1 MDISKLNPILNKES
15 ILKTANARELERAP
29 QDVLMRYI
37 NYSHTH
43 VPLGDTTRQLANLQ
57 RVITQN
63 KTCAV
68 GTIVGPYGYGKTSTA
83 VHIWSELREKRI
95 MAVPPFQWNNLAQ
108 LIDAVYHWVRFEFEQ
123 GPKAFVS
130 TLTQARDQYHGQ
142 RLSDLQRELDADT
155 VQKLA
160 DQGRLI
166 LDIRPEDVLGFFD
179 ATAKLCL
186 DAGYEGLAI
195 FTDELQATVAAY
207 QPSRDQFYADFF
219 QIVKDILGLPGQWAL
234 VVTMDDGTE
243 GIIARDRADMLQR
256 MQRSAIYFRV
266 KDVYNRREYP
276 AELWQAFERR
286 FGFAGNEVILPETLE
301 AIGQVAARE
310 DLGAGPRMVTYA
322 LSLAAKHYGK
332 TGNAYAPLQFVD
344 DFLDGQMVFDQRG
357 KFVTALRKS
366 LENPNVRT
374 QKEYQEVVKLLAAY
388 PMGCEERTLDRF
400 QLLGAF
406 QTFPPL
412 ARRELVLQIAGGYI
426 LRLMAEEEAE
436 PEQVE
441 QQLIKDFANRFAP
454 NNKQFVQRAADGFLE
469 QILLSPLF
477 ADWDRKSASKVNVSG
492 VYYSWVLLIGSFDSQ
507 YPERTIVI
515 SVAAVSQSS
524 QPDWRKVQPDAE
536 LEFRFELNTSLAPT
550 EPNRLIVAPDLPNVA
565 VFQLNL
571 RRSDADAAHKILPE
585 FLHDYYSPDKLTPLL
600 TLALMDHLIK
610 NVGDLP
616 DDKQRVNTVMLPLR
630 QYSLSLLFDSEMDVS
645 PADYTSHMVGT
656 ERIKDLF
663 RQIVR
668 TMYPAYK
675 TLMISRKWRENL
687 QQYNY
692 AIQSV
697 INEDGLSIARG
708 RRSWIAGKEE
718 VADAFRIPGRRLTNL
733 ESLLDVLDPLIEKE
747 DFSGRRADSTVSL
760 KFHLHPLELE
770 WLEMIDESGEKFH
783 TNGMEVPAIAAEM
796 LVRHAQYRG
805 YTQSEIGEVLR
816 LLQTRK
822 FVDYDQRKNLIIR
835 AVDAIDDLRDTV
847 ATQIAAFSLEVSEI
861 AKTIP
866 DFEAERY
873 GVAQIQVVLENATE
887 RDEIEEISDQLR
899 ALSASLRTF
908 VASRTTLLQQKI
920 REDLD
925 TISRIIDQGVP
936 GWLSTGFPDNP
947 IQEILEKQRTSM
959 VSDYQATLNEL
970 QGLRSTANQELR
982 SVPGTAAGQV
992 IGLTRALRSITD
1004 EGKKLRRRLEAYDD
1018 RKDDMDNWR
1027 KVADFALKVD
1037 RKAHDVDRKYGQSQF
1052 VQQIDAF
1059 WSDVRTKADAE
1070 PLAVMGMY
1078 RRTYTLVKRL
1088 SDELN
1093 QWLDGRRSEFERR
1106 CSEYEQILGEVG
1118 IKVDLKIP
1126 FDSDNPSESY
1136 SALTRNLRRSLAQRL
1151 FDMRNELRRMRQIIR
1166 YAIQVQGLPL
1176 QTADE
1181 TTNDVEIQLNDLVT
1195 RVENVAIDD
1204 VSLFR
1209 NDVAAPLSRLLGN
1222 YGALENGVASAVQ
1235 RRTPEGSEVRLLEL
1249 MNSNAA
1255 GSQID
1260 LRGLI
1265 ISMLDQGEEDVD
1277 LDRIIYDLRSL
1288 FQKNQVSITIGL
1300 VSQRS
1305 HQ

>member
-1 MDISKLNPILNKES
+1 
-15 ILKTANARELERAP
+15 
-29 QDVLMRYI
+29 MRYV

-108 LIDAVYHWVRFEFEQ
+108 LIDAIYYWVRFEFEQ
-123 GPKAFVS
+123 GPKAFVPQ
-130 TLTQARDQYHGQ
+130 LTQARERYHGQ
-142 RLSDLQRELDADT
+142 RLSDLQRDLDTDT

-160 DQGRLI
+160 EQGRLI

-186 DAGYEGLAI
+186 DAGYEGLAV

-276 AELWQAFERR
+276 TELWKAFEKR
-286 FGFAGNEVILPETLE
+286 FGFAGGEVILPETLE

-322 LSLAAKHYGK
+322 LSLAVKQYGK

-366 LENPNVRT
+366 LENPNVRS
-374 QKEYQEVVKLLAAY
+374 QKEYREVVKLLAAY
-388 PMGCEERTLDRF
+388 PMGCEEKTLERF

-412 ARRELVLQIAGGYI
+412 ARRELVLQVAGGYI
-426 LRLMAEEEAE
+426 LRFMAEEEAE

-441 QQLIKDFANRFAP
+441 QQLIKDFASRFAP

-469 QILLSPLF
+469 QILISPLF
-477 ADWDRKSASKVNVSG
+477 SDWDRKGASKANIGG
-492 VYYSWVLLIGSFDSQ
+492 VYYSWVLLSGSFDPQ
-507 YPERTIVI
+507 YPERTIVV
-515 SVAAVSQSS
+515 SVASVTQSN
-524 QPDWRKVQPDAE
+524 QPEWRQLQPDAE
-536 LEFRFELNTSLAPT
+536 MEFRFELNTSLAPT
-550 EPNRLIVAPDLPNVA
+550 EPNRLIIAPERPNIA

-571 RRSDADAAHKILPE
+571 RRSDAEAAHKILPE
-585 FLHDYYSPDKLTPLL
+585 FLHDYYTPDKLTPML

-616 DDKQRVNTVMLPLR
+616 DDKQRVNTVILPLR
-630 QYSLSLLFDSEMDVS
+630 QYSLGLLFDDEMDTV
-645 PADYTSHMVGT
+645 PAGYASRMVGT
-656 ERIKDLF
+656 ERVKDLF
-663 RQIVR
+663 RLIVR
-668 TMYPAYK
+668 TLYPTYK
-675 TLMISRKWRENL
+675 TLITSRKWRENL

-692 AIQSV
+692 AVQSV
-697 INEDGLSIARG
+697 INADGLSIARG
-708 RRSWIAGKEE
+708 RRSWVAGKEE
-718 VADAFRIPGRRLTNL
+718 IADAFRIPGRRLTNL

-747 DFSGRRADSTVSL
+747 DFSGRRADSRVSL
-760 KFHLHPLELE
+760 RFHLHPLELE
-770 WLEMIDESGEKFH
+770 WLDMIDQSGERFH
-783 TNGMEVPAIAAEM
+783 TNGMTVPSIPAEV
-796 LVRHAQYRG
+796 LVRQAQSKG
-805 YTQSEIGEVLR
+805 YIQAEIGEVLR

-822 FVDYDQRKNLIIR
+822 FVDYDQKKSLIIR

-847 ATQIAAFSLEVSEI
+847 ATQIATFSREVGEI

-866 DFEAERY
+866 DFETDRY
-873 GVAQIQVVLENATE
+873 GVAQIQAALENATE
-887 RDEIEEISDQLR
+887 RDEIEEASDRLR
-899 ALSASLRTF
+899 TLSASLRAF
-908 VASRTTLLQQKI
+908 VSGRATLLQQKI
-920 REDLD
+920 HDELD

-936 GWLSTGFPDNP
+936 GWLSSEFPVNP
-947 IQEILEKQRTSM
+947 IQGILERQRTSM
-959 VSDYQATLNEL
+959 VSDYQTTLEEL
-970 QGLRSTANQELR
+970 QELR
-982 SVPGTAAGQV
+982 SEANQSMRSISGNPGEQV
-992 IGLTRALRSITD
+992 IGLTRALRKITD
-1004 EGKKLRRRLEAYDD
+1004 NGKKLRRRLEAYDD
-1018 RKDDMDNWR
+1018 RKEDMDNWR
-1027 KVADFALKVD
+1027 KVADGAVKID
-1037 RKAHDVDRKYGQSQF
+1037 RRARDVERKYGQSQF
-1052 VQQIDAF
+1052 VEQIDAF
-1059 WSDVRTKADAE
+1059 WRDVRTKADAE

-1078 RRTYTLVKRL
+1078 RRIAPPLKRL
-1088 SDELN
+1088 SEELN
-1093 QWLDGRRSEFERR
+1093 QWLDGRRSEFEHR
-1106 CSEYEQILGEVG
+1106 CNEYEQILNEVG
-1118 IKVDLKIP
+1118 IQVDLKIP

-1136 SALTRNLRRSLAQRL
+1136 NALTRNLRRSLAQKL
-1151 FDMRNELRRMRQIIR
+1151 IDMGNELRRMRQIIR

-1176 QTADE
+1176 QAA
-1181 TTNDVEIQLNDLVT
+1181 NDKTDGVAVQLNSLAAKVEEVT
-1195 RVENVAIDD
+1195 IDN

-1209 NDVAAPLSRLLGN
+1209 SDMAAPLAKLLGD
-1222 YGALENGVASAVQ
+1222 YGALESDVASAVQ
-1235 RRTPEGSEVRLLEL
+1235 RRAPEGSEVRLLDL
-1249 MNSNAA
+1249 MKGNAS
-1255 GSQID
+1255 GGQID

-1265 ISMLDQGEEDVD
+1265 ISMLDQGDQEVE
-1277 LDRIIYDLRSL
+1277 LDKIILNLRSL
-1288 FQKNQVSITIGL
+1288 FQKNQVSITIGI
-1300 VSQRS
+1300 VGQRS
-1305 HQ
+1305 N